1 MPFNDL
7 LMNPILIERIVAPCF
22 LLMGLSHL
30 IQPRM
35 WVRFFELV
43 RQSGAA
49 GAIIGLYTLPFGLL
63 LIVGH
68 NVWVFDWPVFLTVA
82 GWGMTIKS
90 AIYLLVPGAADR
102 ALASNAARS
111 EWSYRLVGALA
122 VACGGIITWQA
133 WTPIIP

>member
-1 MPFNDL
+1 M
-7 LMNPILIERIVAPCF
+7 MNPIILERIMAPGF

-49 GAIIGLYTLPFGLL
+49 GAIIGLYTLPLGLL

-68 NVWVFDWPVFLTVA
+68 NVWVLDWPVFLTIC

-90 AIYLLVPGAADR
+90 AIYLLVPGSAER
-102 ALASNAARS
+102 ALSSAAAQS
-111 EWSYRLVGALA
+111 EWSYRLVGAAAA
-122 VACGGIITWQA
+122 VCGGIITWQA
-133 WTPIIP
+133 WAPIIP

>member
-1 MPFNDL
+1 M
-7 LMNPILIERIVAPCF
+7 MNPIIIERIVAPAL

-35 WVRFFELV
+35 WVRFFELE

-49 GAIIGLYTLPFGLL
+49 GAIIGLYTLPLGLV

-68 NVWVFDWPVFLTVA
+68 NVWVLDWPVFLTVC

-90 AIYLLVPGAADR
+90 AIYLLVPSAADR
-102 ALASNAARS
+102 ALSSNTAKS
-111 EWSYRLVGALA
+111 EWSYRFVGALA
-122 VACGGIITWQA
+122 AVISAIITWQA
-133 WTPIIP
+133 WAPMFH